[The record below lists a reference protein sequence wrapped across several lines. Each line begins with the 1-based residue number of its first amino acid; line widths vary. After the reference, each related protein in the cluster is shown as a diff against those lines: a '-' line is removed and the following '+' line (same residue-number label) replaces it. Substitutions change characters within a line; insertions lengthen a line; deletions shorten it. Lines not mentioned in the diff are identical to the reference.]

1 MKREIMKKKL
11 NDLQCEIRKIQD
23 GVDDY
28 TREYL
33 NKLEKIIEE
42 YKNKL
47 DSNKMDASDG
57 GTLGFRRAILEDD
70 NLANIDSLYNAAVA
84 VINFIVKNVESG
96 SKGGSDVVQSKF
108 NKLLNSDYYKNNPG
122 YDCSEIATD
131 FYDTAGQQGK
141 IYRIEGKDGVIN
153 GYEYGKVYD
162 FEYHEVYSDGVYIY
176 DPRYKK
182 YASS

>member
-1 MKREIMKKKL
+1 MRDSIENISLLQKKL

-84 VINFIVKNVESG
+84 V
-96 SKGGSDVVQSKF
+96 DKF
-108 NKLLNSDYYKNNPG
+108 
-122 YDCSEIATD
+122 
-131 FYDTAGQQGK
+131 
-141 IYRIEGKDGVIN
+141 
-153 GYEYGKVYD
+153 
-162 FEYHEVYSDGVYIY
+162 YSQEC
-176 DPRYKK
+176 REW
-182 YASS
+182 

>member
-1 MKREIMKKKL
+1 MDYGSKKYKGIGVKNYEKRNYEEKVKWF
-11 NDLQCEIRKIQD
+11 
-23 GVDDY
+23 

-84 VINFIVKNVESG
+84 V
-96 SKGGSDVVQSKF
+96 DKF
-108 NKLLNSDYYKNNPG
+108 
-122 YDCSEIATD
+122 
-131 FYDTAGQQGK
+131 
-141 IYRIEGKDGVIN
+141 
-153 GYEYGKVYD
+153 
-162 FEYHEVYSDGVYIY
+162 YSQEC
-176 DPRYKK
+176 REW
-182 YASS
+182 

>member
-1 MKREIMKKKL
+1 MKKEIMKKKL

-84 VINFIVKNVESG
+84 V
-96 SKGGSDVVQSKF
+96 DKF
-108 NKLLNSDYYKNNPG
+108 YSQECRDQLW
-122 YDCSEIATD
+122 
-131 FYDTAGQQGK
+131 
-141 IYRIEGKDGVIN
+141 
-153 GYEYGKVYD
+153 
-162 FEYHEVYSDGVYIY
+162 EVNT
-176 DPRYKK
+176 
-182 YASS
+182 